1 MTNLK
6 GAKSISVD
14 EKKKKK
20 EAFISFTQPGT
31 KVGLSARLTQLCFI
45 PCKHPLVN
53 VSGML
58 KEAASPTEGPAH
70 QAAPHL

>member
-31 KVGLSARLTQLCFI
+31 KVGLSAQLTQ
-45 PCKHPLVN
+45 P
-53 VSGML
+53 
-58 KEAASPTEGPAH
+58 
-70 QAAPHL
+70 